1 MNRAFVVLVRILVIL
16 GAFWLSVSMWP
27 GSEHYAISPGH
38 IWVVPLTPG
47 EGILVDPPNSR
58 PEEVTGRWL
67 GTENFRRTG
76 KRESRV
82 PVNQTP
88 GKGNIVS

>member
-1 MNRAFVVLVRILVIL
+1 MNKAFVMLVRILVIL
-16 GAFWLSVSMWP
+16 GACWLSMSMWP

-47 EGILVDPPNSR
+47 EGILVDPNGGP
-58 PEEVTGRWL
+58 EVTARWL
-67 GTENFRRTG
+67 STENFRRTR
-76 KRESRV
+76 KRGSRV